1 MIALPGVGRRVDNAP
16 ASMYNRVTDTQ
27 EEAEIMRIQDLK
39 ALLSEMSLDEKIGQ
53 LVQLPAGFAD
63 GDLDTGPAQAMNLT
77 EDDLRLAGSYLSI
90 VGAEKIRRIQAAYME
105 KHPHHI
111 PLLFMADIINGY
123 RTVYPVPLAQGC
135 TFAPE
140 VVEACA
146 TVAARESAASGVH
159 VTFSPMSD
167 LVRDARWGRVMES
180 TGEDPYLNGVMAA
193 AMVRGY
199 QGDGELTE
207 KGRIAACLK
216 HFAGYGAPEAG
227 RDYNTVELSERTLR
241 DDYLPAYRQAIDA
254 GCELVM
260 TSFNTLD
267 RIPSSANRWLLR
279 DVLRGEMGFAGTVIS
294 DWAAIAELLAHG
306 IAADPEEAAALA
318 IHAGVDI
325 DMSTPIYLKN
335 LKKLVADGKVPE
347 ALIDEAAFRV
357 LALKNKL
364 GLFENPYRDASE
376 AEEGKLLLA
385 AEHRQTARECAERSF
400 VLLKNEERMLP
411 LRPEAGQTVAFIG
424 PYADNQLLSGSWSFF
439 GEDGDCVTLKAGIQ
453 QLMPPEQALF
463 APGCPMLDPG
473 VKILGFQKDAPVAQL
488 DPEEALREAVALA
501 KRADRVVLALGE
513 HREQTGEA
521 TSRANLSLPDCQM
534 RLLEQVAQANPNV
547 IVVLFCGRPLD
558 IRELSQR
565 AKAVLVAWLPGV
577 EGGNALARV
586 LLGHSAPSGKLAM
599 SFPYSVGQV
608 PVHYNHLNTGRPFHG
623 DYRSERF
630 FSKYI
635 DIPNEPLYPFGFG
648 LTYTAF
654 ECSPVRLDAD
664 QLARDGSLQACVR
677 LTNTGDREGTET
689 LQLYIHDMAAS
700 VARPVRELK
709 AFRQVTLKPGESREV
724 SFRITESML
733 RFHDVHMRWTSEPGQ
748 FEVFIGT
755 DSRTQSKGVFTLVD

>member
-1 MIALPGVGRRVDNAP
+1 
-16 ASMYNRVTDTQ
+16 
-27 EEAEIMRIQDLK
+27 MRMQDLK
-39 ALLSEMSLDEKIGQ
+39 ALLSDMSLEEKIGQ

-77 EDDLRLAGSYLSI
+77 ADDLRLAGSYLSI
-90 VGAEKIRRIQAAYME
+90 VGAEKIRRIQKAYME
-105 KHPHHI
+105 NHPHHI

-123 RTVYPVPLAQGC
+123 RTVYPIPLAQGC

-140 VVEACA
+140 LVEECA
-146 TVAARESAASGVH
+146 AVAARESAASGVH
-159 VTFSPMSD
+159 VTFSPMAD

-180 TGEDPYLNGVMAA
+180 TGEDPCLNGIMAA
-193 AMVRGY
+193 AMVKGY
-199 QGDGELTE
+199 QGDGNLTE
-207 KGRIAACLK
+207 KGKIAACLK

-241 DDYLPAYRQAIDA
+241 DDYLPAYQEAVDA

-279 DVLRGEMGFAGTVIS
+279 DVLRGEMGFEGTVIS

-306 IAADPEEAAALA
+306 IAADPEEAADLA

-335 LKKLVADGKVPE
+335 LKKLVESGRVPE

-357 LALKNKL
+357 LELKNKL
-364 GLFENPYRDASE
+364 GLFENPYKDASE
-376 AEEGKLLLA
+376 ADEDSLLLSPA
-385 AEHRQTARECAERSF
+385 HRQTARECAERSF

-411 LRPEAGQTVAFIG
+411 LRPDAGKTVAFIG

-439 GEDGDCVTLKAGIQ
+439 GDDGDCVTLKAGIQ
-453 QLMPPEQALF
+453 QLVPPEQAVF
-463 APGCPMLDPG
+463 APGCPIVDPG
-473 VKILGFQKDAPVAQL
+473 VKVLGFQKDASVARL

-501 KRADRVVLALGE
+501 KRADKVVLALGE

-521 TSRANLSLPDCQM
+521 TSRANLTLPACQM
-534 RLLEQVAQANPNV
+534 RLLEQIAQINPNV

-558 IRELSQR
+558 IREISQK
-565 AKAVLVAWLPGV
+565 AKAVLVAWLPGI

-599 SFPYSVGQV
+599 SFPYCVGQV
-608 PVHYNHLNTGRPFHG
+608 PVHYNHLNTGRPFMG
-623 DYRSERF
+623 DYWSDRF

-635 DIPNEPLYPFGFG
+635 DIPNEPLYPFGYG
-648 LTYTAF
+648 LTYTTF
-654 ECSPVRLDAD
+654 ECSPVSLDAD
-664 QLARDGSLQACVR
+664 QMARDGSLRASVT
-677 LTNTGDREGTET
+677 LTNTGDRESTET
-689 LQLYIHDMAAS
+689 LQLYIHDVAAS
-700 VARPVRELK
+700 VARPIREMK
-709 AFRQVTLKPGESREV
+709 AFRQITLKPGESREV

-733 RFHDVHMRWTSEPGQ
+733 RFHDVNMRWTSEPGQ
-748 FEVFIGT
+748 FEVFIGP
-755 DSRTQSKGVFTLVD
+755 DSRTLNKAVFTLLA

>member
-1 MIALPGVGRRVDNAP
+1 
-16 ASMYNRVTDTQ
+16 
-27 EEAEIMRIQDLK
+27 MRTQDLK
-39 ALLSEMSLDEKIGQ
+39 ALLSDMSLDEKIGQ
-53 LVQLPAGFAD
+53 LVQLPGSFVE

-77 EDDLRLAGSYLSI
+77 AEDLRLAGSYLSI
-90 VGAEKIRRIQAAYME
+90 VGAEKIRRIQTAYME
-105 KHPHHI
+105 RHPHRI

-140 VVEACA
+140 LVEACA
-146 TVAARESAASGVH
+146 AVAARESAASGVQ

-241 DDYLPAYRQAIDA
+241 DDYLPAYQKAIDA

-267 RIPSSANRWLLR
+267 RVPSSANRWLLR
-279 DVLRGEMGFAGTVIS
+279 DVLRGEMGFEGTVIS

-306 IAADPEEAAALA
+306 IAADPEEAASLA

-335 LKKLVADGKVPE
+335 LKKLVESGRVPE
-347 ALIDEAAFRV
+347 SLIDEAAFRV
-357 LALKNKL
+357 LALKNRL
-364 GLFENPYRDASE
+364 GLFENPFKDLSE
-376 AEEGKLLLA
+376 AEEGALLLSP
-385 AEHRQTARECAERSF
+385 EHRQTARTCAERSF
-400 VLLKNEERMLP
+400 VLLKNEANILP
-411 LRPEAGQTVAFIG
+411 LTVENGKTVAFIG
-424 PYADNQLLSGSWSFF
+424 PYADNRLLSGSWSFF
-439 GEDGDCVTLKAGIQ
+439 GDDGDCVTLKAGIE
-453 QLMPPEQALF
+453 QLLPPEQAVF
-463 APGCPMLDPG
+463 APGCPMVDPG
-473 VKILGFQKDAPVAQL
+473 VNIVGFQKDADMAAI
-488 DPEEALREAVALA
+488 DPEAALREAVELA
-501 KRADRVVLALGE
+501 KKADRVVLALGE

-521 TSRANLSLPDCQM
+521 TSRANLTLPDCQM
-534 RLLEQVAQANPNV
+534 RLLEQVAQVNPNV

-558 IRELSQR
+558 IREVSR
-565 AKAVLVAWLPGV
+565 KARAVLVAWLPGV

-586 LLGHSAPSGKLAM
+586 LLGHSAPSGKLSM
-599 SFPYSVGQV
+599 SFPYCVGQV

-623 DYRSERF
+623 DYRKERF

-635 DIPNEPLYPFGFG
+635 DIPNEPLYPFGYG
-648 LTYTAF
+648 MTYTTF
-654 ECSPVRLDAD
+654 DCSPVTLDAD
-664 QLARDGSLQACVR
+664 RMTRDGALHATVT

-689 LQLYIHDMAAS
+689 LQLYLHDVAAS

-709 AFRQVTLKPGESREV
+709 GFQQVTLQPGESREV
-724 SFRITESML
+724 TFTITEDML
-733 RFHDVHMRWTSEPGQ
+733 RFHDIHMQYTSEPGQ
-748 FEVFIGT
+748 FEVFIGN
-755 DSRTQSKGVFTLVD
+755 DSRTTNRAVFTLV

>member
-1 MIALPGVGRRVDNAP
+1 MR
-16 ASMYNRVTDTQ
+16 MQ
-27 EEAEIMRIQDLK
+27 ELK
-39 ALLSEMSLDEKIGQ
+39 ALLSDMSLEEKIGQ
-53 LVQLPAGFAD
+53 LVQLPGSFVE

-77 EDDLRLAGSYLSI
+77 AEDLRLAGSYLSI
-90 VGAEKIRRIQAAYME
+90 VGAEKIRRIQKAYME
-105 KHPHHI
+105 NHPHHI

-135 TFAPE
+135 TFSPE
-140 VVEACA
+140 LVEACA
-146 TVAARESAASGVH
+146 AVAARESAASGVQ

-180 TGEDPYLNGVMAA
+180 TGEDPYLNGLMAA

-199 QGDGELTE
+199 QGGGDLTE

-216 HFAGYGAPEAG
+216 HFAGYGAPDAG

-241 DDYLPAYRQAIDA
+241 DDYLPAYEKAVEA

-279 DVLRGEMGFAGTVIS
+279 DVLRGEMGFRGTVIS

-335 LKKLVADGKVPE
+335 LKKLVESGKVPE
-347 ALIDEAAFRV
+347 SLIDEAAFRV
-357 LALKNKL
+357 LTLKNRL
-364 GLFENPYRDASE
+364 GLFENPFKDLSE
-376 AEEGKLLLA
+376 ADEGELLLSPA
-385 AEHRQTARECAERSF
+385 HRQTARACAERSF
-400 VLLKNEERMLP
+400 VLLKNDENMLP
-411 LRPEAGQTVAFIG
+411 LAPEPGKKIAFIG

-439 GEDGDCVTLKAGIQ
+439 GDDGDCVTLKAG
-453 QLMPPEQALF
+453 LERLLPPEQVLF
-463 APGCPMLDPG
+463 APGCPMVDPG
-473 VKILGFQKDAPVAQL
+473 VNILGFQKDAAAAAI
-488 DPEEALREAVALA
+488 DPEKALDEAVSLA
-501 KRADRVVLALGE
+501 KTADRVVLALGE

-521 TSRANLSLPDCQM
+521 TSRANLTLPDCQM
-534 RLLEQVAQANPNV
+534 RLLRQVAQVNPNV
-547 IVVLFCGRPLD
+547 TVLLFCGRPLD
-558 IRELSQR
+558 IRKVSEL

-586 LLGHSAPSGKLAM
+586 LLGHASPSGKLSM
-599 SFPYSVGQV
+599 SFPYCVGQV

-623 DYRSERF
+623 DYRAERF

-635 DIPNEPLYPFGFG
+635 DIPNEPLYPFGYG

-654 ECSPVRLDAD
+654 DCSPVTLDAD
-664 QLARDGSLQACVR
+664 RLTSDGSIHATVT

-689 LQLYIHDMAAS
+689 VQLYIHDVAAS

-709 AFRQVTLKPGESREV
+709 GFRQVTLQPGESRAV
-724 SFRITESML
+724 TFRITEDML
-733 RFHDVHMRWTSEPGQ
+733 RFHDVNMRRTSESGQ
-748 FEVFIGT
+748 FEVFIGA
-755 DSRTQSKGVFTLVD
+755 DSRTSNRAVFTLI